1 METIIE
7 KILADARTEA
17 GKIVQESRE
26 KADKIREAA
35 RAEASELARSVIQEA
50 ERRGNLE
57 ASRLLTQA
65 RLESRL
71 KILSLK
77 KTLVD
82 EVLDKAIQKKG
93 LEAKKL
99 KRKVI
104 LKDGEREEA
113 YDLSRLR
120 EELRAKLEK
129 FILEALGI

>member
-17 GKIVQESRE
+17 GKIVQESHE

-35 RAEASELARSVIQEA
+35 RAEASGLARSVIQEA

-113 YDLSRLR
+113 VDLSRLR